1 MAGKIGNQNKNMRPG
16 KFAKHDK
23 RSPSILPAHV
33 IVHGGKNTLQ
43 LQHPP
48 PRQSLEHLN
57 LGQPVPAEFSR
68 INSILHSQILAT
80 FLASKPHTPI
90 RNDYTIVF
98 FISKKLIGTMI
109 ISTQVVL

>member
-48 PRQSLEHLN
+48 P
-57 LGQPVPAEFSR
+57 PPAKVS
-68 INSILHSQILAT
+68 SI
-80 FLASKPHTPI
+80 
-90 RNDYTIVF
+90 
-98 FISKKLIGTMI
+98 
-109 ISTQVVL
+109 